1 LFNDFNISS
10 IVAKNEVVEDKV
22 VEDKIVEVVEF
33 DDKVFIDT
41 VDFILT

>member
-1 LFNDFNISS
+1 MFFNISL
-10 IVAKNEVVEDKV
+10 IVAKNEVVEDMV
-22 VEDKIVEVVEF
+22 VEDKIVEVVEA

>member
-1 LFNDFNISS
+1 LFNVFNISS

-22 VEDKIVEVVEF
+22 VEDKIVEVVEV